1 MELRN
6 LENAGWPIGMWWA
19 GVCRRGQRVVM
30 LAAVAVLLSTLAQA
44 SAEAACSDA
53 SAEPACSEPAC
64 SESAA
69 PAEELRPM
77 MASSRIPADHLQQ
90 YSDLALG
97 WMQEYLRID
106 TTNPPGNEMRA
117 VAFYKK
123 ILDQEGIE
131 NRPFEYAPGRGDL
144 WARLPHTS
152 AQAQHPIILLNHMD
166 VVTSDAAHW
175 KVPPFSGE
183 IKDGFLWGRGAQDMK
198 DEGLAQL
205 VVMVMLKREKVELDR
220 DVIFLA
226 VADEEADG
234 TGSDWFIAHQRGMLE
249 NAEFLINEGGENL
262 LEGGKVKYV
271 GVDVGEKT
279 TYWLHVVA
287 HGRPGHASRPIPD
300 SAPNRLVRALDRILA
315 YRTPLRVL
323 PVVEEFLRE
332 MAPYEPPEVAREYR
346 NIGKAVED
354 KKFQEDVEKDEAL
367 NFLLRDT
374 ISLTMMG
381 GSEQTN
387 VIPPEAWANLDVRI
401 LPGGDP
407 KALLEEIRRVVDD
420 PNVTIEPVN
429 AEFRQANYSPTN
441 TALYDAIRKVSA
453 KYFPGTPVVPHITS
467 GYTENQRYRPLG
479 INAYGF
485 CPYTATEEEGNTE
498 HGNDERIR
506 VEEVRRGPRILF
518 DVVAAVAGAR

>member
-1 MELRN
+1 LG
-6 LENAGWPIGMWWA
+6 LTKSENVGRAVWA
-19 GVCRRGQRVVM
+19 GGFLGRVVLLM
-30 LAAVAVLLSTLAQA
+30 VVAVLWTAAGQA
-44 SAEAACSDA
+44 FA
-53 SAEPACSEPAC
+53 
-64 SESAA
+64 ESAA
-69 PAEELRPM
+69 PEESSQAL
-77 MASSRIPADHLQQ
+77 ASSRIPADHLQQ
-90 YSDLALG
+90 YSDLALA
-97 WMQEYLRID
+97 WMQEYLRVD
-106 TTNPPGNEMRA
+106 TTNPPGHEMRA
-117 VAFYKK
+117 VAFYKR
-123 ILDQEGIE
+123 ILDHEGIE
-131 NRPFEYAPGRGDL
+131 NRVFEYTPGRGDL
-144 WARLPHTS
+144 WARLPHTR
-152 AQAQHPIILLNHMD
+152 AEARKPIVLLNHMD

-183 IKDGFLWGRGAQDMK
+183 IRDGWLWGRGAQDMK

-205 VVMVMLKREKVELDR
+205 VVMVMLKREKVSLDR

-234 TGSDWFIAHQRGMLE
+234 TGTDWFIAHQRDLLG

-279 TYWLHVVA
+279 TFWLHVVA

-323 PVVEEFLRE
+323 PVVEEFLQD
-332 MAPYEPPEVAREYR
+332 MAPYEPPEEAREYR
-346 NIGKAVED
+346 NIRKAVED
-354 KKFQEDVEKDEAL
+354 KKFQQDVEKDESL

-407 KALLEEIRRVVDD
+407 KALLEQIRRVVDD
-420 PNVTIEPVN
+420 PNVSVEPLN

-441 TALYDAIRKVSA
+441 NALYDAIRGVSA

-485 CPYTATEEEGNTE
+485 SPYTATEEEGNTE

-518 DVVAAVAGAR
+518 DVVAAVAGAE

>member
-1 MELRN
+1 LQARN
-6 LENAGWPIGMWWA
+6 LGWESHWRQNVRRCSALLGLVGVLSAPIW
-19 GVCRRGQRVVM
+19 
-30 LAAVAVLLSTLAQA
+30 
-44 SAEAACSDA
+44 SAEARSDGGATVSETA
-53 SAEPACSEPAC
+53 SARL
-64 SESAA
+64 
-69 PAEELRPM
+69 PAER
-77 MASSRIPADHLQQ
+77 LQQ
-90 YSDLALG
+90 YSDLAVT

-123 ILDQEGIE
+123 ILDAEGIE
-131 NRPFEYAPGRGDL
+131 TRAFEYSPGRGDL
-144 WARLPHTS
+144 WARLLHTTNE
-152 AQAQHPIILLNHMD
+152 AKRPILLLNHTD
-166 VVTSDAAHW
+166 VVTSDASHW

-183 IKDGFLWGRGAQDMK
+183 IKDGYLWGRGAQDMK

-205 VVMVMLKREKVELDR
+205 VAMVMLKREKVPLDR

-226 VADEEADG
+226 VADEEAEG
-234 TGSDWFIAHQRGMLE
+234 TGTDWFVAHQRDLLG
-249 NAEFLINEGGENL
+249 NAEYLINEGGENL
-262 LEGGKVKYV
+262 LENGKVKYV

-287 HGRPGHASRPIPD
+287 HGRPGHGSRPNPD
-300 SAPNRLVRALDRILA
+300 SAPDRLVRALNRIIV

-323 PVVEEFLRE
+323 PVVEEFLRD
-332 MAPYEPPEVAREYR
+332 MAPYEEPGRAVQYK
-346 NIGKAVED
+346 NIRKAIED
-354 KKFQEDVEKDEAL
+354 KKFQEELERDESL

-374 ISLTMMG
+374 IALTMMG

-407 KALLEEIRRVVDD
+407 KAVLAAVRRVVND
-420 PNVTIEPVN
+420 PDVTVEPMN
-429 AEFRQANYSPTN
+429 AEFRVANYSGTDN
-441 TALYDAIRKVSA
+441 ALFAAIREVSG

-479 INAYGF
+479 IVAYGF
-485 CPYTATEEEGNTE
+485 NPYTATDEEGNTE

-518 DVVAAVAGAR
+518 DVIAAVAGK

>member
-1 MELRN
+1 MGLTVGI
-6 LENAGWPIGMWWA
+6 LCGAMWGYEA
-19 GVCRRGQRVVM
+19 RV
-30 LAAVAVLLSTLAQA
+30 AD
-44 SAEAACSDA
+44 AESP
-53 SAEPACSEPAC
+53 SGT
-64 SESAA
+64 
-69 PAEELRPM
+69 
-77 MASSRIPADHLQQ
+77 ASSRLSAEHLQQ
-90 YSDLALG
+90 YSDLAVT

-117 VAFYKK
+117 VAFFKK

-131 NRPFEYAPGRGDL
+131 NRVFEFAPGRGDL
-144 WARLPHTS
+144 WARLPHTTGETKR
-152 AQAQHPIILLNHMD
+152 PIILLNHMD
-166 VVTSDAAHW
+166 VVTSDASHW
-175 KVPPFSGE
+175 RVPPFSGE
-183 IKDGFLWGRGAQDMK
+183 MREGYIWGRGAQDMK

-205 VVMVMLKREKVELDR
+205 LVMVMLKREQVALDR

-226 VADEEADG
+226 VSDEEADG
-234 TGSDWFIAHQRGMLE
+234 TGTDWFIEHQRDLLG

-262 LEGGKVKYV
+262 LENGKVAYV

-287 HGRPGHASRPIPD
+287 HGRPGHGSRPIPD
-300 SAPNRLVRALDRILA
+300 SAPNRLVRALDRILD

-323 PVVEEFLRE
+323 PVVDEFLRD
-332 MAPYEPPEVAREYR
+332 MAPYEPPGQAAYYR
-346 NIGKAVED
+346 NIRKAIED
-354 KKFQEDVEKDEAL
+354 KKFQDVVERDESL

-374 ISLTMMG
+374 ISLTMLG
-381 GSEQTN
+381 GSGQTN

-407 KALLEEIRRVVDD
+407 KAVLEAVRRVVND
-420 PNVTIEPVN
+420 PNVTVEPLN
-429 AEFRQANYSPTN
+429 AEFRVANYSGTDN
-441 TALYDAIRKVSA
+441 ALFAAIQQVSS

-479 INAYGF
+479 IVAYGF
-485 CPYTATEEEGNTE
+485 TPYAATEEEGNTE

-518 DVVAAVAGAR
+518 DVVAAVAGE

>member
-1 MELRN
+1 MGRF
-6 LENAGWPIGMWWA
+6 G
-19 GVCRRGQRVVM
+19 
-30 LAAVAVLLSTLAQA
+30 VLLGLAVGILCGTLWG
-44 SAEAACSDA
+44 AEARPLGGES
-53 SAEPACSEPAC
+53 PAG
-64 SESAA
+64 
-69 PAEELRPM
+69 M
-77 MASSRIPADHLQQ
+77 TSSRLSPEHLQH
-90 YSDLALG
+90 YSDLAVT

-117 VAFYKK
+117 VAFFKK

-131 NRPFEYAPGRGDL
+131 NRAFEYAPGRGDL
-144 WARLPHTS
+144 WARLPHT
-152 AQAQHPIILLNHMD
+152 AGAAKRPIILLNHMD
-166 VVTSDAAHW
+166 VVTSDPSHW
-175 KVPPFSGE
+175 RVPPFSGE
-183 IKDGFLWGRGAQDMK
+183 IREGYIWGRGAQDMK

-205 VVMVMLKREKVELDR
+205 VVMVMLKREKVALDR

-226 VADEEADG
+226 VSDEEVDDTG
-234 TGSDWFIAHQRGMLE
+234 TDWFIDHQRDLLG

-262 LEGGKVKYV
+262 LENGKVAYV

-287 HGRPGHASRPIPD
+287 RGRPGHGSRPNAE
-300 SAPNRLVRALDRILA
+300 SAPNRLVRALNRILA

-323 PVVEEFLRE
+323 PVVDEFLRD
-332 MAPYEPPEVAREYR
+332 MAPYEPPDRAAYYR
-346 NIGKAVED
+346 NIRKAIED
-354 KKFQEDVEKDEAL
+354 KKFQDEVEKDESL

-374 ISLTMMG
+374 ISLTMLG

-407 KALLEEIRRVVDD
+407 KAVLEAVRRVVND
-420 PNVTIEPVN
+420 PNVTVEPLN
-429 AEFRQANYSPTN
+429 AEFRVANYSGTDN
-441 TALYDAIRKVSA
+441 ALFAAIRQVSGE
-453 KYFPGTPVVPHITS
+453 YFPGTPVVPHITS

-479 INAYGF
+479 MVAYGF
-485 CPYTATEEEGNTE
+485 NPYTATDEEGNTE

-518 DVVAAVAGAR
+518 DVVAAVAGE

>member
-1 MELRN
+1 MVRSGVALAIIV
-6 LENAGWPIGMWWA
+6 LALGGLLWA
-19 GVCRRGQRVVM
+19 Q
-30 LAAVAVLLSTLAQA
+30 
-44 SAEAACSDA
+44 
-53 SAEPACSEPAC
+53 EPP
-64 SESAA
+64 
-69 PAEELRPM
+69 R
-77 MASSRIPADHLQQ
+77 ASSRVSPEHLQQ
-90 YSDLALG
+90 YSDLSVT

-117 VAFYKK
+117 VTFYKK

-131 NRPFEYAPGRGDL
+131 NRAFEYAPGRGDL
-144 WARLPHTS
+144 WARLSHASSGTAS
-152 AQAQHPIILLNHMD
+152 EAKRPIILLNHTD
-166 VVTSDAAHW
+166 VVTSDASHW

-183 IKDGFLWGRGAQDMK
+183 IKDGYLWGRGAQDMK

-205 VVMVMLKREKVELDR
+205 VVMVMLKREKVTLDR

-226 VADEEADG
+226 VADEEAEG
-234 TGSDWFIAHQRGMLE
+234 TGTDWFIKNQRDLLE

-262 LEGGKVKYV
+262 LENGKVKYV

-279 TYWLHVVA
+279 TFWLHVVA
-287 HGRPGHASRPIPD
+287 HGRPGHGSRPNPD
-300 SAPNRLVRALDRILA
+300 SAPNRLVRALDRIIV
-315 YRTPLRVL
+315 YKTPMRVL
-323 PVVEEFLRE
+323 PVVDEFLRD
-332 MAPYEPPEVAREYR
+332 MAPYEPPARAAEYR
-346 NIGKAVED
+346 DVKKALEG
-354 KKFQEDVEKDEAL
+354 KKFQEDVEKDESL

-374 ISLTMMG
+374 ITLTMMG

-407 KALLEEIRRVVDD
+407 NAVLEALRRVVND
-420 PNVTIEPVN
+420 PNVTIEPLN
-429 AEFRQANYSPTN
+429 AEFRVANYSGTDN
-441 TALYDAIRKVSA
+441 ILFAAIRQVSG

-479 INAYGF
+479 IQSYGF
-485 CPYTATEEEGNTE
+485 NPYTATDEEGNTE

-518 DVVAAVAGAR
+518 DVVAAVAGR

>member
-1 MELRN
+1 
-6 LENAGWPIGMWWA
+6 
-19 GVCRRGQRVVM
+19 
-30 LAAVAVLLSTLAQA
+30 
-44 SAEAACSDA
+44 
-53 SAEPACSEPAC
+53 
-64 SESAA
+64 
-69 PAEELRPM
+69 
-77 MASSRIPADHLQQ
+77 
-90 YSDLALG
+90 
-97 WMQEYLRID
+97 MQEYLRLD
-106 TTNPPGNEMRA
+106 TTNPPGHEMKA
-117 VAFYKK
+117 VQFYKK

-131 NRPFEYAPGRGDL
+131 NRVFEFAPGRGDL
-144 WARLPHTS
+144 WARIPATKAATS
-152 AQAQHPIILLNHMD
+152 APKDAADMGHLRPIILLNHMD

-183 IKDGFLWGRGAQDMK
+183 IRDGYIWGRGAQDMK

-205 VVMVMLKREKVELDR
+205 VVMVMLKREKVALDR

-226 VADEEADG
+226 VADEEVSDLG
-234 TGSDWFIAHQRGMLE
+234 TDWFLKNQRDLLG

-262 LEGGKVKYV
+262 LENGRVKYV
-271 GVDVGEKT
+271 GIDVGEKT

-287 HGRPGHASRPIPD
+287 HGQPGHGSRPNPD
-300 SAPNRLVRALDRILA
+300 SAPNRLVRALNRILA
-315 YRTPLRVL
+315 YKTPLRVL
-323 PVVEEFLRE
+323 PVVDEFLRD
-332 MAPYEPPEVAREYR
+332 MAPYESPDQAVYYT
-346 NIGKAVED
+346 NIRKAIED
-354 KKFQEDVEKDEAL
+354 KNFQEQVERDESL

-407 KALLEEIRRVVDD
+407 KAVLMALRKVVND
-420 PNVTIEPVN
+420 PNVTIEPQFPDFQV
-429 AEFRQANYSPTN
+429 ANYSGTDN
-441 TALYDAIRKVSA
+441 TLWAAIKEVAA

-479 INAYGF
+479 MVAYGF
-485 CPYTATEEEGNTE
+485 NPYTATEEEGNTE

-518 DVVAAVAGAR
+518 DVVAGVAAK